1 MPRRIYVTRAI
12 FEEALIELR
21 REAQVEMSPD
31 DRPLSK
37 AEVIERLRDVDGAMT
52 MLTDPIDREVL
63 TACPRLKITSNVAV
77 GHNNIDAPAA
87 TELGVMATNTPGVLT
102 DTTADFAWVLLMAA
116 ARRVVEGDVFTRAGK
131 WKSWSPTMFLGRD
144 VHGKTLGIL
153 GLGRIGQAVARR
165 AAGFNMKV
173 IFHNP
178 RPVADSIVR
187 ELQAQPVSFE
197 EVLQTSDFISLH
209 VPLSAATTHLLDNRA
224 FAMMKPTCII
234 VNTARGPVVDE
245 KALVEALKNK
255 QIAGAG
261 LDVFENEP
269 EVEPELLRMDNVVLA
284 PHIGSGSYETRLK
297 MCMMAAANLIAWLR
311 GQRPPN
317 LVNPEVRNRRRD

>member
-1 MPRRIYVTRAI
+1 MAYKIYITRVV
-12 FEEALIELR
+12 FEEALTDLR
-21 REAQVEMSPD
+21 READIQMSLD

-52 MLTDPIDREVL
+52 MLTDPIDQDVL

-77 GHNNIDAPAA
+77 GYNNIDTAAA
-87 TELGVMATNTPGVLT
+87 TEHGVMATNTPGVLT
-102 DTTADFAWVLLMAA
+102 DTTADFAWALLMAA
-116 ARRVVEGDVFTRAGK
+116 ARRVVEGDAFTRAGK
-131 WKSWSPTMFLGRD
+131 WRAWSPTMLLGRD

-178 RPVADSIVR
+178 RPVGDSIVR
-187 ELQAQPVSFE
+187 ELGAQPVSFE
-197 EVLQTSDFISLH
+197 ELLRTSDFISLH
-209 VPLSAATTHLLDNRA
+209 VPLSGATTHLLNERA

-245 KALVEALKNK
+245 KALVEALRKK
-255 QIAGAG
+255 QIGGAG
-261 LDVFENEP
+261 LDVFEDEP
-269 EVEPELLRMDNVVLA
+269 RVEPELLRMDNVVLA
-284 PHIGSGSYETRLK
+284 PHIGSGSYETRMK
-297 MCMMAAANLIAWLR
+297 MCMMAAANLLAWVR

-317 LVNPEVRNRRRD
+317 LVNPEVWNRRRD